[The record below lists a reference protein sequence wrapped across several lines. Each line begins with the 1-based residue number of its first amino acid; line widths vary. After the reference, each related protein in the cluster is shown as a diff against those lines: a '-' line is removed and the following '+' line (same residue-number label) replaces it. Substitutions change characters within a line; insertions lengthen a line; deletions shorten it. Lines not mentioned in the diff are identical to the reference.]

1 MTWGLNRSELVRRFP
16 TFPPLAKIALWLG
29 AALLIAGGVQLAA
42 SLAGFDYQVF
52 GGDGRSLLAG
62 ALFGCLVVV
71 MVHDHRPA
79 ADYGLAVGDRW
90 QRDLFRGLLCGAG
103 FFLVYCLAAW
113 CAGAVTIH
121 TERLTLQRAFGA
133 AITRI
138 SAIPI
143 SVIELAL
150 FGGYLLSILRDR
162 YPRLVAVLGA
172 AGLFG
177 LVTALQSTSG
187 IASPA
192 AWRVGIGSAL
202 TLAFVS
208 CLRLLRGS
216 LALPAGLLAGYEIA
230 RHVSHKTQLFR
241 LSTDP
246 EVIGW
251 WLPSN
256 NHRQGPAM
264 WIALAT
270 LTVVVAVVLRRKGE
284 QKPAAVDAPID
295 RSLMQFL
302 PFTNLMMFAPLDLWL
317 PQLWDARFKVGVK
330 QIPRLI
336 AILVG
341 SSLNTLLS
349 LPERLL
355 APLLIRHKVRDPLFI
370 AGVHRS
376 GTTHLH
382 NMLALDPQFCT
393 TLTSHIL
400 NPAGFLTT
408 SWLTTPILAPL
419 MNTRRP
425 MDGVLFHMFAPQEEE
440 FAIAGLCRQSPYWGY
455 SLPKRIAKHD
465 QYIFFDRISAAEKA
479 HWMRTFDYFLKKLT
493 FWSRKTPLLKSPY
506 NMARVR
512 LFREL
517 YPQAKFVHIVR
528 NPYAVY
534 PSNMKMADQGLAIF
548 ELQEPDPADCYKTR
562 FLDHYAA
569 QEAAFARDA
578 AELPAS
584 DVVEVR
590 YEDLVRDP
598 LGEIQRIYATLGLE
612 YTLAFHQKLENYLA
626 GVAEYQKNKF
636 APLPAEVQQ
645 QIEAKLG
652 PWMQRW
658 GYTNPA
664 NNQKSAA

>member
-1 MTWGLNRSELVRRFP
+1 MTWGLNRSELVRRLP
-16 TFPPLAKIALWLG
+16 GWPPLAKIALWLT
-29 AALLIAGGVQLAA
+29 AALLIAAGVQIAVA
-42 SLAGFDYQVF
+42 IAGADYQVF
-52 GGDGRSLLAG
+52 SGDGRSVLAA
-62 ALFGCLVVV
+62 ALFGCLIVV

-79 ADYGLAVGDRW
+79 ADYGLAVGNRW
-90 QRDLFRGLLCGAG
+90 QRDLFRGLLLGSG
-103 FFLVYCLAAW
+103 FFLAYCFAAW
-113 CAGAVTIH
+113 YCGAVTLH
-121 TERLTLQRAFGA
+121 TERLTLQRALGA
-133 AITRI
+133 ALSRM

-143 SVIELAL
+143 SVIELVL
-150 FGGYLLSILRDR
+150 FSGYLLSILRDR
-162 YPRLVAVLGA
+162 YRAWLAVPIA

-177 LVTALQSTSG
+177 LSTALQSTSG
-187 IASPA
+187 VVSAA
-192 AWRVGIGSAL
+192 AWRAGIGATLTFAL
-202 TLAFVS
+202 VI
-208 CLRLLRGS
+208 CLRLQRGS

-230 RHVSHKTQLFR
+230 RHVAHKIQLFR
-241 LSTDP
+241 VSP
-246 EVIGW
+246 NGEAVAW
-251 WLPSN
+251 WLPDN
-256 NHRQGPAM
+256 NLRQGPAM
-264 WIALAT
+264 WLALAG
-270 LTVVVAVVLRRKGE
+270 LTAFAAVLLYRRGE
-284 QKPAAVDAPID
+284 QKPEAADAPID

-317 PQLWDARFKVGVK
+317 PQLWDARFKIGVK
-330 QIPRLI
+330 QIPRTI

-341 SSLNTLLS
+341 STLNTVLS

-382 NMLALDPQFCT
+382 NMLALDSQFCAP
-393 TLTSHIL
+393 LTSHIL

-440 FAIAGLCRQSPYWGY
+440 FAIAGLCRQSAYWGY
-455 SLPKRIAKHD
+455 SFPRRIAKHD
-465 QYIFFDRISAAEKA
+465 QYIFFDGVSADEKS

-506 NMARVR
+506 NTARVR

-517 YPQAKFVHIVR
+517 YPRAKFVHIVR

-562 FLDHYAA
+562 FLDNYAA
-569 QEAAFARDA
+569 QEARFAHDA
-578 AELPAS
+578 AKLPPS

-598 LGEIQRIYATLGLE
+598 LVEIQRIYATLQLE
-612 YTLAFHQKLENYLA
+612 YTPAFEQKLKDYLA

-636 APLPAEVQQ
+636 SPLPAEVQQ
-645 QIEAKLG
+645 QIEVKLG
-652 PWMQRW
+652 PWMDRW
-658 GYTNPA
+658 GYDRPA
-664 NNQKSAA
+664 LRSKAA

>member
-1 MTWGLNRSELVRRFP
+1 MTLGLNRSELVRRLP
-16 TFPPLAKIALWLG
+16 GWPPLAKIALWLST
-29 AALLIAGGVQLAA
+29 ALAIAVGVQMVA
-42 SLAGFDYQVF
+42 SLAGAEYHVF
-52 GGDGRSLLAG
+52 GGDGRSLLA
-62 ALFGCLVVV
+62 ATLFGCLIVL

-79 ADYGLAVGDRW
+79 ADYGLAVGDGW
-90 QRDLFRGLLCGAG
+90 QRDLLRGLLLGSA
-103 FFLVYCLAAW
+103 FFLAYCFAAW
-113 CAGAVTIH
+113 YAGAVNLH
-121 TERLTLQRAFGA
+121 TERLTLQRALGA
-133 AITRI
+133 AVSRI
-138 SAIPI
+138 SAIPV

-150 FGGYLLSILRDR
+150 FSGYLVSILRDR
-162 YPRLVAVLGA
+162 YRAWMAVPIA
-172 AGLFG
+172 ASLFG
-177 LVTALQSTSG
+177 VVTALQSTGGVVS
-187 IASPA
+187 AA
-192 AWRVGIGSAL
+192 AWRAGVGATLTFAL
-202 TLAFVS
+202 VS
-208 CLRLLRGS
+208 CVRLQRGS

-230 RHVSHKTQLFR
+230 RHVAHKTQVFR
-241 LSTDP
+241 MSLDR
-246 EVIGW
+246 EAVAW
-251 WLPSN
+251 WLPDN
-256 NHRQGPAM
+256 NLRQGPIM
-264 WIALAT
+264 WLALAG
-270 LTVVVAVVLRRKGE
+270 LTAVTALVLYRKGE
-284 QKPAAVDAPID
+284 QRPATADAPID

-317 PQLWDARFKVGVK
+317 SQLWDARFRVGVK
-330 QIPRLI
+330 QIPRTI

-341 SSLNTLLS
+341 STLNTLLS

-382 NMLALDPQFCT
+382 NILALDPQFCT

-455 SLPKRIAKHD
+455 SFPKRIAKHD
-465 QYIFFDRISAAEKA
+465 QYIFFDDVAATEKA
-479 HWMRTFDYFLKKLT
+479 HWMRTFDLFLKKLT

-506 NMARVR
+506 NTARVR
-512 LFREL
+512 LFREI
-517 YPQAKFVHIVR
+517 YPRAKFIHIVR

-578 AELPAS
+578 AKLPGC

-598 LGEIQRIYATLGLE
+598 LAEIRRIYATLQLE
-612 YTLAFHQKLENYLA
+612 YTTAFEQKLKDYLA

-636 APLPAEVQQ
+636 SPLSDAVQQ
-645 QIEAKLG
+645 QIDAKLG
-652 PWMQRW
+652 AWMDHW
-658 GYTNPA
+658 GYDRPA
-664 NNQKSAA
+664 TQSKVAA

>member
-16 TFPPLAKIALWLG
+16 AWPPLAKIGLWLG
-29 AALLIAGGVQLAA
+29 GALLIAGGVQLVAT
-42 SLAGFDYQVF
+42 LAGFDYRVL
-52 GGDGRSLLAG
+52 GGDGRSVLAA
-62 ALFGCLVVV
+62 ALFGCLIVV
-71 MVHDHRPA
+71 MAHDHRPA
-79 ADYGLAVGDRW
+79 ADYGLAVGNRW
-90 QRDLFRGLLCGAG
+90 QRDLLRGLLLGGG
-103 FFLVYCLAAW
+103 FLLAYCFAAW
-113 CAGAVTIH
+113 YAGAVTIH
-121 TERLTLQRAFGA
+121 TERLTLQRIAGA
-133 AITRI
+133 ALTRI

-150 FGGYLLSILRDR
+150 FSGYLLSILRDR
-162 YPRLVAVLGA
+162 YSRLTAILGA

-177 LVTALQSTSG
+177 VTTALQSVSG
-187 IASPA
+187 VGSLA
-192 AWRVGIGSAL
+192 AWRSGMGAL
-202 TLAFVS
+202 LTFALVS
-208 CLRLLRGS
+208 CVRLQRGS

-230 RHVSHKTQLFR
+230 RHVAHKTQLFR
-241 LSTDP
+241 MAGDP
-246 EVIGW
+246 DAVAW
-251 WLPSN
+251 WLPEN
-256 NHRQGPAM
+256 NLRQGPAM
-264 WIALAT
+264 WLALAA
-270 LTVVVAVVLRRKGE
+270 LSVVAAVVLWRKGE
-284 QKPAAVDAPID
+284 QRPSAADAPID

-341 SSLNTLLS
+341 STLNTILS

-355 APLLIRHKVRDPLFI
+355 APLLVRHQVRDPLFI

-393 TLTSHIL
+393 PLTSHIL

-408 SWLTTPILAPL
+408 SWLTTPLLAPL

-455 SLPKRIAKHD
+455 SLPKQIAKHD
-465 QYIFFDRISAAEKA
+465 RYIFFDDVSAAEKS

-506 NMARVR
+506 NTGRVR

-517 YPQAKFVHIVR
+517 YPRAKFVHIVR

-534 PSNMKMADQGLAIF
+534 PSNMKMAEQGLAIF

-562 FLDHYAA
+562 FLNHYAA

-578 AELPAS
+578 AGLPEG

-598 LGEIQRIYATLGLE
+598 LGEIERIYATLGLD
-612 YTLAFHQKLENYLA
+612 YSPAFQQKLESYLA

-636 APLPAEVQQ
+636 APLGDDVQRE
-645 QIEAKLG
+645 IEAKLG
-652 PWMQRW
+652 PWMDRW
-658 GYTNPA
+658 GYSRPIRS
-664 NNQKSAA
+664 KAAA